1 MINTVKSN
9 KGIKMVVPKKNELKP
24 EIDVEDVSPL
34 SELEEAILTLLINKE
49 LYGLQIIDGFEK
61 ASNGKRHLSIGSL
74 YPTLHRL
81 ELKGYVFCKKNLK
94 SSGRKSRRKYFTL
107 SVSGTHKIMQAREFR
122 SQLQIW
128 QPST

>member
-1 MINTVKSN
+1 
-9 KGIKMVVPKKNELKP
+9 MVAPEINELKP
-24 EIDVEDVSPL
+24 EIDVADTNPL

-49 LYGLQIIDGFEK
+49 LYGLQIIDAFEE

-81 ELKGYVFCKKNLK
+81 ELKGYVKSNSNKNLK

-107 SVSGTHKIMQAREFR
+107 TVSGTQKIMQAREFR
-122 SQLQIW
+122 SELQIW